1 MRSKNKLSPVFIYAS
16 ILVLILVIF
25 GMIMPKRFGDVTG
38 TLSSWITNTFGWY
51 YMILVTIIILF
62 SLFLIF
68 SPIGK
73 LKLGKPNDEPE
84 FKTISWLAMLFSA
97 GMGIRLVFYGASE
110 PISHYLM
117 PPSTE
122 PETKEAFMESMRS
135 TIFHY
140 GFHPWAVYGI
150 VALSLAYFQF
160 RKNEDGLLSKT
171 LRPIFGDRVDG
182 PLGTIIDVLSVFA
195 TIIGVAVSLGVGT
208 LQINAGLN
216 YLFNIPQNILIQFII
231 IFVVTILFL
240 ISAWSGLSKG
250 IQYLS
255 NINMSLAILLLISL
269 FFIGPTIL
277 ILNMMTTTAG
287 SYLGTFLENSFDV
300 APLYEQKSSWL
311 KDWTIYYWGWWIS
324 WSPFVG
330 IFIAR
335 VSKGRSIREFVIAVL
350 LVPTIISLIWFSV
363 FGTTGVT
370 VAQNSDSIL
379 SLPPETQLFAIFY
392 ELPLSVVLSTVALL
406 LVSIF
411 FITSADSA
419 TFVLGMQTSYG
430 DLQPP
435 KGIKIIWGV
444 LLSLIA
450 FVLLLTGGDEG
461 LGALQSAAIIS
472 AFPFSIVI
480 ILMTISFF
488 KDANLERKHL
498 GLTIT
503 PDKKRLEEY
512 HEHVEE
518 HPHTDMDR
526 EDTDNVF

>member
-1 MRSKNKLSPVFIYAS
+1 
-16 ILVLILVIF
+16 
-25 GMIMPKRFGDVTG
+25 
-38 TLSSWITNTFGWY
+38 
-51 YMILVTIIILF
+51 
-62 SLFLIF
+62 
-68 SPIGK
+68 
-73 LKLGKPNDEPE
+73 
-84 FKTISWLAMLFSA
+84 
-97 GMGIRLVFYGASE
+97 
-110 PISHYLM
+110 
-117 PPSTE
+117 
-122 PETKEAFMESMRS
+122 
-135 TIFHY
+135 
-140 GFHPWAVYGI
+140 
-150 VALSLAYFQF
+150 
-160 RKNEDGLLSKT
+160 
-171 LRPIFGDRVDG
+171 
-182 PLGTIIDVLSVFA
+182 
-195 TIIGVAVSLGVGT
+195 
-208 LQINAGLN
+208 
-216 YLFNIPQNILIQFII
+216 
-231 IFVVTILFL
+231 
-240 ISAWSGLSKG
+240 
-250 IQYLS
+250 
-255 NINMSLAILLLISL
+255 
-269 FFIGPTIL
+269 
-277 ILNMMTTTAG
+277 MMTTTAG
-287 SYLGTFLENSFDV
+287 SYLGTFLQNSFDV

-370 VAQNSDSIL
+370 VAQNSDNIL
-379 SLPPETQLFAIFY
+379 SLPPETQLFAIFN

-435 KGIKIIWGV
+435 KGIKVIWGV

-461 LGALQSAAIIS
+461 LSALQSAAIIS